1 MRTIAVI
8 PARFRS
14 QRLPGKPLA
23 EIGGRPLVEHVYRRS
38 AEARLVDRVLVATD
52 DPRIQ
57 NAVRAF
63 GGECV
68 LTSADHPSGTDRV
81 AEAVSSLDV
90 DLVVNVQGDEPFVE
104 ARAIDQAIG
113 ACQSACQSE
122 AGRVISTLAHPIST
136 AEEFWDPNVVKVVI
150 DRRGFALYFSR
161 WPIPFVASPEM
172 SPDEVRRRFE
182 DAVVP
187 AEGRCFKHLG
197 LYVYPKPLLLELTRT
212 EPTPLESLEKL
223 EQLRALENGISM
235 RVEITDSESVGIDTP
250 ADLERARKLFAK
262 TGDTARRSLR

>member
-52 DPRIQ
+52 DSRIQ
-57 NAVRAF
+57 DAVRAF

-68 LTSADHPSGTDRV
+68 LTSPHHPSGTDRV
-81 AEAVSSLDV
+81 AEAVADIEA

-104 ARAIDQAIG
+104 ARAIDQAID
-113 ACQSACQSE
+113 ACQATCQSE

-136 AEEFWDPNVVKVVI
+136 VEEFWDPNVVKVVF
-150 DRRGFALYFSR
+150 DLRGFALYFSR

-172 SPDEVRRRFE
+172 GPQDVRRRFE

-187 AEGRCFKHLG
+187 PQGSCFKHLG

-212 EPTPLESLEKL
+212 EPTPLERLEKL
-223 EQLRALENGISM
+223 EQLRALEKGISM
-235 RVEITDSESVGIDTP
+235 RVEITDSDSVGIDTP
-250 ADLERARKLFAK
+250 ADLERARKMFAK
-262 TGDTARRSLR
+262 IGDAARGSLQ